1 MSSMMSS
8 QLLSKSRLAVAW
20 LQALV
25 LLTALAGSAQATPVD
40 VFFNGIQSG
49 STAYGIGLAAATNAR
64 DNFGVQIIDQVDL
77 LTSWSSRLS
86 VIQPPSSQLEMTP
99 SPPTSTSLN
108 RVVSNWQIE
117 NISGGTL
124 AGASYL
130 LFTNT
135 GPQTVGSTQ
144 IDYPDANVGLRIDK
158 DLGWAIVRSRDALNN
173 DYYYPALLL
182 DRTAATP
189 IEGNLSP
196 GERVTAAIH
205 YVTTV
210 PLTSVRVNGTTTY
223 VVPKLNLQYALV
235 PEPGTALLLGFGLSL
250 LATRRKRA

>member
-1 MSSMMSS
+1 MMSS
-8 QLLSKSRLAVAW
+8 KLLL
-20 LQALV
+20 LL
-25 LLTALAGSAQATPVD
+25 LLTVTLAGSAQATPVD
-40 VFFNGIQSG
+40 VFFNGIRPASNT

-64 DNFGVQIIDQVDL
+64 DNYGVQIIDQVDL

-86 VIQPPSSQLEMTP
+86 VIQPPSSQLDMTP
-99 SPPTSTSLN
+99 SPPISTSLN

-135 GPQTVGSTQ
+135 GPQTVGNTQ
-144 IDYPDANVGLRIDK
+144 IDYPDANVGLQIDK
-158 DLGWAIVRSRDALNN
+158 DLGWAIVHSRDAQNN

-189 IEGNLSP
+189 TQGNLSP

-210 PLTSVRVNGTTTY
+210 PLTSVRINGTTTY

-235 PEPGTALLLGFGLSL
+235 VIPEPGTALLLGFGLSL
-250 LATRRKRA
+250 LATRRKRV